1 MDNDFLIVLGVA
13 SGVTLTFACVFF
25 SCNYIFNIIN
35 GDDYY
40 NNEVVNE
47 IYNNNRRVRFRSP
60 AESFESQP

>member
-40 NNEVVNE
+40 NNEVVN
-47 IYNNNRRVRFRSP
+47 
-60 AESFESQP
+60 